1 MAKGMLSKV
10 MKYELRYLDGCGDFQ
25 NMQKELWTLQRQ
37 SREILNRTIQI
48 AYHWDYTDRE
58 KFKKTGQHLDIKAE
72 TGYRRLDGY
81 IYDSLKEDVQNFA
94 SVNVNATI
102 QKAWANVKQKFGWGQ
117 SSGSLTGAA
126 ASITGDADTGSIL
139 STLTGQATGLSDAL
153 LNATNP
159 AISSTITGLGGMA
172 SSAIDAGMGVAN
184 VASPA
189 VSAAGSI
196 ASMAT
201 AAPIAAAGLG
211 AMAAVMTIASS
222 AFTTAA
228 PALTTMAG
236 AMASLAASAST
247 AATAM
252 AALAVATAAESV
264 AKIPFVGGFLA
275 PLAATL
281 TGAGIAAG
289 AAMAGGGQMIGG
301 AMSGLGNKLSGVS
314 SLSKSTNVVPHA
326 KGGIVSSPTM
336 FPMQGG
342 NVGLAGEAGTE
353 VIAPAKRMANGD
365 VGIGAVAPQV
375 TINNYTNAAVE
386 VKRRPDNSTEIK
398 IAELNS
404 MLASSRSNKGMV
416 AAQSRLQKQGRQIG

>member
-1 MAKGMLSKV
+1 
-10 MKYELRYLDGCGDFQ
+10 
-25 NMQKELWTLQRQ
+25 
-37 SREILNRTIQI
+37 
-48 AYHWDYTDRE
+48 
-58 KFKKTGQHLDIKAE
+58 
-72 TGYRRLDGY
+72 
-81 IYDSLKEDVQNFA
+81 
-94 SVNVNATI
+94 
-102 QKAWANVKQKFGWGQ
+102 
-117 SSGSLTGAA
+117 
-126 ASITGDADTGSIL
+126 
-139 STLTGQATGLSDAL
+139 
-153 LNATNP
+153 
-159 AISSTITGLGGMA
+159 
-172 SSAIDAGMGVAN
+172 
-184 VASPA
+184 
-189 VSAAGSI
+189 
-196 ASMAT
+196 
-201 AAPIAAAGLG
+201 
-211 AMAAVMTIASS
+211 
-222 AFTTAA
+222 
-228 PALTTMAG
+228 
-236 AMASLAASAST
+236 MASLAASAST

-289 AAMAGGGQMIGG
+289 TVMTGAGIAAGTAMAGGGQMIGG

-353 VIAPAKRMANGD
+353 VIAPARRMANGD